1 MNYKDYY
8 EALGVDKKAGEK
20 EIKSAYR
27 KLVKKYH
34 PDKTKGDKNA
44 ESRFKEIAEAY
55 EVLSDPEKRQKYDE
69 LGANWDR
76 FGPGEN
82 WQKANTNF
90 YGFSRGKQNG
100 GYKFYTNMNG
110 HDADFSDFFK
120 VFFGGFDGMDARGYG
135 NSGFDTSGFGS
146 SARGNTAS
154 TGNDVESEIRL
165 SVEEAYN
172 GITAQVNVDGSTL
185 KIKIPAGVKDG
196 QKIRV
201 AGKGQPGMRG
211 GKSGDLY
218 LVVRI
223 NEHKLYKIDGA
234 DIKLNV
240 PITPSEAA
248 LGAKIQVPTPKGKIS
263 LTVPPGT
270 SSGKVLRLKGLGLGS
285 EKEKGNLLV
294 TLDVAVPPDLT
305 EEERELYRKLQD
317 ISNYNPREKIM

>member
-8 EALGVDKKAGEK
+8 EILGVDKKASEK

-44 ESRFKEIAEAY
+44 ESKFKEIAEAY
-55 EVLSDPEKRQKYDE
+55 EVLSDPEKRKKYDE

-82 WQKANTNF
+82 WQKASTNF
-90 YGFSRGKQNG
+90 YGFSDDKRNG
-100 GYKFYTNMNG
+100 GYQFYTNMGG
-110 HDADFSDFFK
+110 HDTDFSDFFK
-120 VFFGGFDGMDARGYG
+120 VFFGGFDRMDAH
-135 NSGFDTSGFGS
+135 GFGTSGFGAS
-146 SARGNTAS
+146 SRSNTAS
-154 TGNDVESEIRL
+154 AGSDVESEIRL

-172 GITAQVNVDGSTL
+172 GITAQVNVDGSKL
-185 KIKIPAGVKDG
+185 KVKIPAGVKDG
-196 QKIRV
+196 QKIRM
-201 AGKGQPGMRG
+201 AGKGQPGVRG

-223 NEHKLYKIDGA
+223 NDHKLYKVDGA
-234 DIKLNV
+234 DIKITV

-248 LGAKIQVPTPKGKIS
+248 LGAKIQVPTPKGKIN

-285 EKEKGNLLV
+285 GQEQGNLLV
-294 TLDVAVPPDLT
+294 TLDVVVPPNLT

-317 ISNYNPREKIM
+317 ISSYNPRDKIM